1 MISNLIDFQFPAV
14 YFPLLLNI
22 SLRIPLN
29 KESEDFLF
37 FICVDEHL
45 CKCDFCSQAA
55 AYQYKITRLFF
66 WFSSVG

>member
-1 MISNLIDFQFPAV
+1 MISKLIAFQFPAV

-29 KESEDFLF
+29 KESEDFF

-55 AYQYKITRLFF
+55 RFKNTK
-66 WFSSVG
+66 